1 MSFQGCDNEAALSH
15 ISSFRLGSTTMQSS
29 NSAMRIRDIHLGLD
43 VTGTY
48 LQHQYFIILNLF
60 YHVHCNAGGDDI
72 RLVGDAGDASSSFP
86 LMNSTGQHMLKGIG
100 RARSLCL
107 INR

>member
-1 MSFQGCDNEAALSH
+1 MRQLFRISVLFVLGQLLCKAVTQQCGSEISILGWMLQGH
-15 ISSFRLGSTTMQSS
+15 IY
-29 NSAMRIRDIHLGLD
+29 N
-43 VTGTY
+43 TY
-48 LQHQYFIILNLF
+48 HDFIILNLF